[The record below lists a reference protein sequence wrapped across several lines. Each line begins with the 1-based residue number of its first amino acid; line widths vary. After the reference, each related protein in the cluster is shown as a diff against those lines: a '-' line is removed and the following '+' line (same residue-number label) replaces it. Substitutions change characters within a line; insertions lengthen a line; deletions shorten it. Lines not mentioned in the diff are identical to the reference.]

1 MTGMRTPLTRWTA
14 TALALLLCTPP
25 VAAAQPQSPPPQQS
39 GAQAGDPPRS
49 VETPPQT
56 PPMPNLDRI
65 KKGLRQEKKLT
76 LDEGQLRFY
85 VQVLAKLPRIEDLIG
100 DYDLMN
106 GPVRGGGAAFTH
118 NEYLGMV
125 TPREMYST
133 AGIKPAEMLQFALVN
148 WLGQAFVKRIVQDLQ
163 NARSEREIREIRE
176 RIDREL
182 AALKG
187 RKEGGTEREN

>member
-1 MTGMRTPLTRWTA
+1 MIAMRTRLTRWTA
-14 TALALLLCTPP
+14 GALTALLCATP
-25 VAAAQPQSPPPQQS
+25 VSAAAAQSQADPPPQTTTQS
-39 GAQAGDPPRS
+39 ERPRAID
-49 VETPPQT
+49 TPPQT
-56 PPMPNLDRI
+56 PPQPNLDRI

-118 NEYLGMV
+118 NEYLGMT
-125 TPREMYST
+125 TPQEMYST

-176 RIDREL
+176 QIAREL

-187 RKEGGTEREN
+187 RKGGG